1 MAVPDRVSLTWLETA
16 PDDDFVAALD
26 GIFEDSPWVA
36 RRSAGARPVGDLA
49 GLHRT
54 LVATVEAA
62 PASDQLALIRAHP
75 DLAGRAAVAG
85 ELSEASTAEQAGA
98 GLDRLAPDEFA
109 RFTSLNRRYR
119 ERFGF
124 PFVIAVAGLSKHGIL
139 AAFEAR
145 LDNDADAERRE
156 ALRQI
161 ARIARLRL
169 DARIVDD
176 TTDRT

>member
-1 MAVPDRVSLTWLETA
+1 M
-16 PDDDFVAALD
+16 
-26 GIFEDSPWVA
+26 
-36 RRSAGARPVGDLA
+36 
-49 GLHRT
+49 
-54 LVATVEAA
+54 ATVEAA